1 MNATLLPP
9 LLAGLLVA
17 QTPAGK
23 VDFNRDIRPILSD
36 NCFTCHGPA
45 KSTRKADLRFD
56 VEESAKE
63 DRGGYQAIA
72 PGKPMESHL
81 VQRIIST
88 DKAKVMPPPGS
99 NKKLTPRQIDMLRQW
114 IAEGA

>member
-23 VDFNRDIRPILSD
+23 VDFNRDIRPSLSD
-36 NCFTCHGPA
+36 NCYTCHGPA

-56 VEESAKE
+56 SEESAKE
-63 DRGGYQAIA
+63 DRGGYRAVDA
-72 PGKPMESHL
+72 GKPAESEL
-81 VQRIIST
+81 LKRVTSADDSKR
-88 DKAKVMPPPGS
+88 MPPPS
-99 NKKLTPRQIDMLRQW
+99 THKKLTSRQIELLRQW